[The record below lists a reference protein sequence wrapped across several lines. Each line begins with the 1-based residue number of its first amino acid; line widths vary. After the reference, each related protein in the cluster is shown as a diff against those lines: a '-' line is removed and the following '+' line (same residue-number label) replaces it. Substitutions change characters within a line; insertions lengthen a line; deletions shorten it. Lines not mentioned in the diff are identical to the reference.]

1 MADSGS
7 LSGFL
12 SLQTET
18 VGLADADDEDEDE
31 EEEDEENNVHESS
44 LIEDEGY
51 LRMLLDKETDRS
63 RVRSHSSD
71 WIKSARSEAI
81 QWIIDRRS
89 FLRLR
94 FRTAYLSV
102 TYFDRFLST
111 GLIDRDKHWAI
122 RLLSVACLSLA
133 AKMEDRTPPAL
144 TDFPT
149 NEYNFESS
157 SIQKMELLVLTALDW
172 RMHSI
177 TPFDFIHCFIS
188 CFATESSKRHFIM
201 EHRSSTI
208 AMAATLMAMDRNLTT
223 ESLEIKLKTSR
234 LYPLFDHEDV
244 HTCYSRMLELK
255 PVEVSVLRTD
265 LATSSENPRVG
276 VKRKRLVF
284 ESEKP
289 PSHK

>member
-18 VGLADADDEDEDE
+18 VGLADDDDEDDD

-63 RVRSHSSD
+63 RVQSHASD
-71 WIKSARSEAI
+71 WVKSARSEAI
-81 QWIIDRRS
+81 QWIINTRA

-94 FRTAYLSV
+94 FCTAYLSV

-111 GLIDRDKHWAI
+111 GLIDRDKRWAI

-133 AKMEDRTPPAL
+133 AKMEHRTPPAL

-149 NEYNFESS
+149 DEYSFKSS

-188 CFATESSKRHFIM
+188 CFSTESSNKHF
-201 EHRSSTI
+201 
-208 AMAATLMAMDRNLTT
+208 
-223 ESLEIKLKTSR
+223 
-234 LYPLFDHEDV
+234 
-244 HTCYSRMLELK
+244 
-255 PVEVSVLRTD
+255 
-265 LATSSENPRVG
+265 
-276 VKRKRLVF
+276 VF
-284 ESEKP
+284 
-289 PSHK
+289 